1 MTNDSEE
8 RVVLYET
15 PDGVIV
21 QNSRWGRQ
29 EIRVYKGEGEI
40 VCLKVSNQKPG
51 QKEFHQT
58 LKLDRDMARHLSAV
72 LWEVSKESQGR
83 GS

>member
-1 MTNDSEE
+1 MSGPVEE
-8 RVVLYET
+8 RVILYET

-21 QNSRWGRQ
+21 HNSRWGRQ
-29 EIRVYKGEGEI
+29 EIRAYRDEDAI

-51 QKEFHQT
+51 RPEFHQT

-72 LWEVSKESQGR
+72 LWEMSKDIPAPES
-83 GS
+83 

>member
-1 MTNDSEE
+1 MVDSAEE

-29 EIRVYKGEGEI
+29 EIRAYRGEDEI

-51 QKEFHQT
+51 RPEFHQT

-72 LWEVSKESQGR
+72 LWEMSK
-83 GS
+83 

>member
-1 MTNDSEE
+1 MTDDSEE

-29 EIRVYKGEGEI
+29 EIRAYRGEDGI

-51 QKEFHQT
+51 RPEFHQT
-58 LKLDRDMARHLSAV
+58 LKLDGYMARHLSAV
-72 LWEVSKESQGR
+72 LLDVSK
-83 GS
+83 